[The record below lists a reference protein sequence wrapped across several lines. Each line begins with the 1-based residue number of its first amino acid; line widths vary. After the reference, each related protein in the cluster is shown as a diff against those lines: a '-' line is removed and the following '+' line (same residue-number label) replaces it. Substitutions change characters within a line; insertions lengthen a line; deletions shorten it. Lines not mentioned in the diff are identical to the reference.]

1 MLPSRAERLK
11 NANSLM
17 DSPSA
22 SSSGSFDFAH
32 IKHDSNIRL
41 VSINKLVKAPDEWN
55 FYKPLSDDKMLELI
69 DSILNNGLLQP
80 VVIWQQEGGEYMILA
95 GHNRTEAYRKLLE
108 TTNDVKYEKIPALIK
123 NWNELDE
130 TTAREIIIDTNWV
143 QRNLSPME
151 KAKSINQKYNLL
163 LGDRQRLK
171 QGSGLI
177 RDKIAESYNISGRQV
192 AKYKNLNK
200 LISPFQELLNEN
212 NLTIT
217 IASKLSTFDENVQ
230 NYLYEHYNSDLN
242 YEKLKL
248 VSNDSSEEDIDEI
261 FILEE
266 DLVQIKFNIPRY
278 LAKDAEEMMKNW
290 LESNH
295 KN

>member
-80 VVIWQQEGGEYMILA
+80 VVIWQQEDGEYMILA

-108 TTNDVKYEKIPALIK
+108 TTNDAKYEKIPALIK

-143 QRNLSPME
+143 QRKLTAME

-163 LGDRQRLK
+163 LGDGERLNK
-171 QGSGLI
+171 GNGAI
-177 RDKIAESYNISGRQV
+177 RDKIAESYHISGRQV
-192 AKYKNLNK
+192 SKYKSLINL
-200 LISPFQELLNEN
+200 IEPFQTALANSRIT
-212 NLTIT
+212 LTM
-217 IASKLSTFDENVQ
+217 ASKLATLDSPIQKYIHT
-230 NYLYEHYNSDLN
+230 HYDGDLD
-242 YEKLKL
+242 YSKLKL
-248 VSNDSSEEDIDEI
+248 VKNDFTEDEIDEL
-261 FILEE
+261 FILNEK
-266 DLVQIKFNIPRY
+266 LVSLSFNVPES
-278 LAKDAEEMMKNW
+278 LAKEAQEMMEAWIKNK
-290 LESNH
+290 H
-295 KN
+295 KK